1 MERLRVPFIRPGE
14 SNAVNRALSE
24 SLGLLPRSVLER
36 DPVERTARPRRVLA
50 LSLSI
55 LAKPFRNCVGRKG
68 GTSGRMCT

>member
-14 SNAVNRALSE
+14 SNAANRALSE

-36 DPVERTARPRRVLA
+36 DQLERTARPRRVLA

-55 LAKPFRNCVGRKG
+55 FAKPFRSWVGRKG
-68 GTSGRMCT
+68 GNSRRIRT